1 MNECFSNNNSINI
14 KNGEGKM
21 VPNLTYIYTKN
32 VYKQVTKFNNK
43 TVILAVVQLITCF
56 SRRVSSRVTLART
69 TLSLNAKIRHNNKD
83 LIQWTY
89 FVTLCLID
97 IVCYLMSHY
106 TYSLPT
112 KPPEFRCIRSM
123 SLNVNFSFKF
133 PWTGALSIFSSIAFF
148 WMWKLDQA

>member
-1 MNECFSNNNSINI
+1 MNALVIIIIYNI

-83 LIQWTY
+83 LIQ
-89 FVTLCLID
+89 
-97 IVCYLMSHY
+97 
-106 TYSLPT
+106 
-112 KPPEFRCIRSM
+112 
-123 SLNVNFSFKF
+123 
-133 PWTGALSIFSSIAFF
+133 
-148 WMWKLDQA
+148 